1 MPKYTL
7 EIGGKTYDI
16 ESAKPLSDA
25 DLASYAT
32 KIAPPAQPQTLA
44 GQIPGAGPYQ
54 APPQTEIPAGR
65 RAAAGAGQ
73 NVGLL
78 SRIMQP
84 SAEMLATVEGAR
96 RGAMVAAP
104 FGPVGQAFG
113 TLGGGIA
120 GFVGARGVS
129 EALQGQRPNLPAA
142 TEEAVQGEVIG
153 RGAGAL
159 LRGVKRAAE
168 PLATMAEQR
177 AAAIARQAAGPDI
190 QDIRGALEA
199 AEPGLTPAQ
208 ATAQF
213 PRQAWQSLLAF
224 EPTDFAAD
232 VARRQRALA
241 ETQLGALAGG
251 TSQTAARETAE
262 AGKRELTARTTP
274 MRENELAAANEAQ
287 RVMNALIPR
296 REQKQASMISAL
308 REGKPAPVEA
318 PLKGTLLR
326 GSVTG
331 EARQGQSMLHPSTE
345 AALGAEA
352 AAKQLQRVAPG
363 QIPAVSATQAARAQA
378 ASARQFQE
386 TANLFGDI
394 AQQRRAERDFIDRQ
408 IGSLQ
413 AYGLRPLDIAPMV
426 QTIDTTLNT
435 PGIRAS
441 TDVTRVMS
449 LLKDD
454 LVNLAQRN
462 GGVIDAHDLYTLR
475 KEGVSQRVRDVLKQ
489 DDPKAA
495 AKVTAAVVDKFRPL
509 IDSAIEKAGGTGWRQ
524 YLDTYSQGMDV
535 IARKQMA
542 AQALDMFKGSPQ
554 DYVRLVRG
562 DNLDAVEAIFG
573 PGRYNIF
580 KEMAA
585 EMPTLDKIARRV
597 ELDKEAAKK
606 AAGGTEELARI
617 FDANQAKLRIPNWFS
632 PAVTAANM
640 RLSQIEDRLNK
651 KTVDLLRQAAE
662 SNQSMLDLL
671 NGLPAQERRKLLRI
685 AADQST
691 WRPAARAAVAPG
703 IGEVSRQVTNALA
716 PESENVNAL
725 AQ

>member
-32 KIAPPAQPQTLA
+32 KIAPPAQPQTPA

-65 RAAAGAGQ
+65 RAAAGAAQ

-96 RGAMVAAP
+96 RGGMVAAP

-177 AAAIARQAAGPDI
+177 ATAIARQAAGPDI
-190 QDIRGALEA
+190 QDIRGALQA
-199 AEPGLTPAQ
+199 ADASLTPAQ

-232 VARRQRALA
+232 VARRQKALA

-296 REQKQASMISAL
+296 REQKQMSMVSAL
-308 REGKPAPVEA
+308 QQAGK
-318 PLKGTLLR
+318 
-326 GSVTG
+326 TG
-331 EARQGQSMLHPSTE
+331 TE
-345 AALGAEA
+345 AAQRAGA
-352 AAKQLQRVAPG
+352 AAQQLQRVVPG
-363 QIPAVSATQAARAQA
+363 EIPAVSATQAARTQA
-378 ASARQFQE
+378 AASRQFQE

-408 IGSLQ
+408 IGSLE
-413 AYGLRPLDIAPMV
+413 AYNLRPLDIAPMV

-685 AADQST
+685 VADQST
-691 WRPAARAAVAPG
+691 WRPAARAAIAPG
-703 IGEVSRQVTNALA
+703 VGEVSRQVTNALT

-725 AQ
+725 AR